1 MEITTQSLVA
11 DIATHAPATIRIFQA
26 HDIDFCCGGRRPLA
40 EACTER
46 GLDVEALLWELRL
59 AGSHPDP
66 TPDWSTAS
74 LTELVHHVQQRYHQ
88 TLQRDLPWL
97 GQMLVK
103 VVERHGPAHPETR
116 TLQEVFNTFHL
127 DLLHHMRKEDQV
139 LFPAIVA
146 LESGA
151 AASSDFDTPIAVLEA
166 DHDETSRAL
175 ERMRELTQ
183 RFTAPS
189 DACPTFR
196 GLYEG
201 LAEVDRDMRVH
212 VHLENHVLFPRAG
225 ELARSRASAERAPR

>member
-11 DIATHAPATIRIFQA
+11 DIATHAPATIRVFQA

-40 EACTER
+40 DACTER
-46 GLDVEALLWELRL
+46 GLDVEALLGELRL
-59 AGSHPDP
+59 AGSHPDS
-66 TPDWSTAS
+66 TADWSTAS
-74 LTELVHHVQQRYHQ
+74 LTELVQHVQQRYHQ
-88 TLQRDLPWL
+88 ALQQDLPWL

-103 VVERHGPAHPETR
+103 VVERHGAAHPETR
-116 TLQEVFNTFHL
+116 DLQEIFNAFHL

-146 LESGA
+146 LERGA
-151 AASSDFDTPIAVLEA
+151 TSSSDFGAPIAVLEA

-175 ERMRELTQ
+175 ARMRELTQ

-212 VHLENHVLFPRAG
+212 VHLENHVLFPRA
-225 ELARSRASAERAPR
+225 EALARSRAHA